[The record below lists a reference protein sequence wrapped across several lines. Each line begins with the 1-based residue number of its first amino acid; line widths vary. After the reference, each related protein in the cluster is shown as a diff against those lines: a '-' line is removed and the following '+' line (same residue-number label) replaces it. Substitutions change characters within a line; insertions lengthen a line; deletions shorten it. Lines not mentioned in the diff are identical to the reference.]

1 MSLPLTARWE
11 YDHVS
16 FHHACCMFDL
26 LILLKLKFFSYM
38 TACGN
43 NCLRSSRNMLPL
55 LIDLFSNAP
64 AVGRG
69 LNSSL
74 IIQTY
79 GFMTIKHNCVWIS
92 PSEALYLPA
101 MQFSEMRNESWP
113 WCMGCSNLKQGQRN
127 GNFLMLAETLKSG
140 LLFLEFWK
148 KYCSI
153 IIEPKHKWYS
163 LRWLTHKLL
172 LFQRSCNC
180 NLQGK
185 HH

>member
-101 MQFSEMRNESWP
+101 MQFSEMRNES
-113 WCMGCSNLKQGQRN
+113 
-127 GNFLMLAETLKSG
+127 
-140 LLFLEFWK
+140 
-148 KYCSI
+148 
-153 IIEPKHKWYS
+153 
-163 LRWLTHKLL
+163 
-172 LFQRSCNC
+172 
-180 NLQGK
+180 
-185 HH
+185 